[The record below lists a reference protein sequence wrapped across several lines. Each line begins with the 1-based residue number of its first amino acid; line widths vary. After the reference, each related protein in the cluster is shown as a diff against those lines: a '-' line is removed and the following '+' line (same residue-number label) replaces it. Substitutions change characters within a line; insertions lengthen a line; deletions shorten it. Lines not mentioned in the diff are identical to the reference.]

1 MVRSHLL
8 NRSTLSSAII
18 GVVPKEIAA
27 NTSTNSSAED
37 EDNGMHSIGCAGI
50 VVQVTGTNWPRPA
63 YTLLV
68 TGLCRFR
75 LETVVVE
82 SPYLIGLVQQLDKL
96 PADGRDR
103 LISRFDS
110 MFVSNYF
117 RHKRRK
123 HRTLGTNGT
132 V

>member
-1 MVRSHLL
+1 MSMVRSHLL

-18 GVVPKEIAA
+18 GVVPKEITA
-27 NTSTNSSAED
+27 NASNNSSAEE
-37 EDNGMHSIGCAGI
+37 EDNGMHAIGCAGI

-96 PADGRDR
+96 PVEGRDQ
-103 LISRFDS
+103 LI
-110 MFVSNYF
+110 
-117 RHKRRK
+117 
-123 HRTLGTNGT
+123 L
-132 V
+132 

>member
-1 MVRSHLL
+1 MNMVRSHLL

-27 NTSTNSSAED
+27 NASNSVED

-75 LETVVVE
+75 LDTVVVE

-96 PADGRDR
+96 PADGRHP
-103 LISRFDS
+103 LISKFTS
-110 MFVSNYF
+110 NFV
-117 RHKRRK
+117 
-123 HRTLGTNGT
+123 
-132 V
+132 

>member
-1 MVRSHLL
+1 MNMVRSHLL

-18 GVVPKEIAA
+18 GVVPKEISA
-27 NTSTNSSAED
+27 NTSNSSSAED
-37 EDNGMHSIGCAGI
+37 EDNCMHSIGCAGI

-96 PADGRDR
+96 PADDG
-103 LISRFDS
+103 I
-110 MFVSNYF
+110 Y
-117 RHKRRK
+117 
-123 HRTLGTNGT
+123 
-132 V
+132 